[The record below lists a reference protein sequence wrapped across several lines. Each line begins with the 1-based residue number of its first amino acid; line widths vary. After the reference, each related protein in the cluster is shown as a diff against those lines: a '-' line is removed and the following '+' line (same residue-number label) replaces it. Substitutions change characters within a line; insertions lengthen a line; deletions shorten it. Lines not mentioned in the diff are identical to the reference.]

1 MQLPSG
7 PTGLVRARPS
17 GPLSPVPAPLLGSQ
31 AWDTWGLCA
40 HRAQRSAVHPGEL
53 LPLRP
58 PGLPRPPPS
67 TLCSPLSALASC
79 LSESPSPPGQG
90 PATWHRT
97 QGFPGGEQDGRPGR
111 RWEPGVSEGEGCCS
125 GACVPAEGCSAP
137 TLVPLLTPTPRR
149 SSFPAPLSPGSPA
162 PGPCFVVPEA
172 AAAPRPPHLIPQDPR
187 TPRLLPSPLMLPDAG
202 KKHFLI
208 ASWAPGWAGM
218 RLRDLAS
225 PPGPEL
231 GPQGRP
237 GCWEWAAVDEPADP
251 GWAGE
256 GHTPRVPRLAGGG
269 TCLPDA
275 VSLCQLTCYGCGL
288 AGLASGFLGL
298 GDPLAAPLR
307 TSW

>member
-1 MQLPSG
+1 MRRL
-7 PTGLVRARPS
+7 
-17 GPLSPVPAPLLGSQ
+17 
-31 AWDTWGLCA
+31 W
-40 HRAQRSAVHPGEL
+40 EL
-53 LPLRP
+53 LQKGVQNRVARAVELGRSQGEPMTP
-58 PGLPRPPPS
+58 AASACGL
-67 TLCSPLSALASC
+67 
-79 LSESPSPPGQG
+79 E
-90 PATWHRT
+90 
-97 QGFPGGEQDGRPGR
+97 R
-111 RWEPGVSEGEGCCS
+111 RYCHPVS
-125 GACVPAEGCSAP
+125 
-137 TLVPLLTPTPRR
+137 
-149 SSFPAPLSPGSPA
+149 PAPLSPGSPA

-218 RLRDLAS
+218 RLRGLAS